1 MLLLVAYISVLLYSS
16 QDTENKIMLVL
27 QLFLV
32 SPEHW
37 WHIYDE
43 IEEQKASSTLLFPL
57 LWYHGDERL
66 QFSIQMHRGF
76 FSRQI
81 RI

>member
-1 MLLLVAYISVLLYSS
+1 MLRLVAYISVLLYSS
-16 QDTENKIMLVL
+16 QDTEKKFMLVL

-43 IEEQKASSTLLFPL
+43 IEEQKASSTLLFSL
-57 LWYHGDERL
+57 LYFGTMAMNVSSFPFKCTEA
-66 QFSIQMHRGF
+66 F
-76 FSRQI
+76 FPDR
-81 RI
+81 